1 MKKDNKVYLE
11 DMLVSIEAIEEYI
24 ADKQE
29 IDLANNP
36 MLRDAMVR
44 RFEVL
49 GEAATRLS
57 KDFAEVN
64 PDFPVRIVVAMR
76 NLLIHD
82 YDTIRIEKL
91 WETIQDDLPDLKKKI
106 EQLL

>member
-1 MKKDNKVYLE
+1 
-11 DMLVSIEAIEEYI
+11 
-24 ADKQE
+24 
-29 IDLANNP
+29 

-57 KDFAEVN
+57 KDFVEVN